1 MRILFLA
8 LVSVL
13 TAMINIGF
21 VIWAEKTKDIQQY
34 FKFALVAGITGM
46 LFCGCQGT
54 AQQIIL
60 CIANAT
66 LLFTAYID
74 FKTQEVYRVIWA
86 FPMAIAG
93 MGISYTKEAILSL
106 GIFFILQFFL
116 FSKFYGK
123 ADSFCF
129 CLSAETIVISNGQLL
144 DCLIH
149 MLIALTLMFVANLCK
164 HNVDKHL
171 KLKKPEPFIPYI
183 YIAWIFIIFRLN
195 GGMRYVFL

>member
-8 LVSVL
+8 LVGFL

-21 VIWAEKTKDIQQY
+21 VIWVEKTKDIQQY
-34 FKFALVAGITGM
+34 FKIALAAGITGM

-74 FKTQEVYRVIWA
+74 FKTQEVYRVIWII
-86 FPMAIAG
+86 PMVIAG
-93 MGISYTKEAILSL
+93 IGIPRTKETALNL
-106 GIFFILQFFL
+106 TIFFILQFFL

-129 CLSAETIVISNGQLL
+129 CLSAETIAMSNGQLL

-149 MLIALTLMFVANLCK
+149 MLIALFLMFAINLYK

-183 YIAWIFIIFRLN
+183 YVAWILIIFWIN